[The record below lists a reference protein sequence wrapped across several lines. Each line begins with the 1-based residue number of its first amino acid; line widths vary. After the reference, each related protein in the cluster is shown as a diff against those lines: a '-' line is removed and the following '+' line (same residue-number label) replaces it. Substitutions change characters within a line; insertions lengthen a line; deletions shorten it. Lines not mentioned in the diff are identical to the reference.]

1 MVRDED
7 IGRRLYRPLHL
18 YSAYGGPDEV
28 PWAKVKAIIEM
39 VDRSPAA
46 WTPRPIYEEI
56 REAGRHDIPEE
67 LVNMVMNDLAGVTV
81 DKALGDS
88 MSPVDLR

>member
-7 IGRRLYRPLHL
+7 IGRRLCRPLQL
-18 YSAYGGPDEV
+18 YRAHDGRDEV

-46 WTPRPIYEEI
+46 WTPRLIYEEI

-67 LVNMVMNDLAGVTV
+67 LVNMVMNAVSPADLPHRDGR
-81 DKALGDS
+81 G
-88 MSPVDLR
+88 